1 MKTGMKMPG
10 GGEKGREGM
19 STQKQKDKKQMWVRV
34 LCIVLAILMIGSSLV
49 AALSLF

>member
-1 MKTGMKMPG
+1 
-10 GGEKGREGM
+10 M
-19 STQKQKDKKQMWVRV
+19 STQKQKEKRQLWIRI